1 MTLKNVQ
8 GRGEDAQVR
17 QDYSTFPATVNL
29 HMAPA
34 YTLYQICKGFQDRD
48 SQNRIQIPN
57 STDEEGNAD
66 PSSGWQDLSITRIT
80 NLHIERGSTMAFRVE
95 GPDTQLMQEVLHVLF
110 HDDVG
115 RDRASGGVK
124 VVEGSE
130 RKHEVYFQ
138 AAVADPHPPWYDE
151 CLQRSG
157 LPPAEEA
164 PVKFTDLPLTA
175 DVASHP
181 MVVSSVDLVATGPG
195 TLSGMAAYGLAS
207 LVLHHDYTRQFAL
220 VRLEQVSFEGRRLAA
235 LRKALAEGR
244 PYMMEVLD
252 DETSGARSLSDM
264 VRGETAWFK
273 DIISRAKQTVS
284 GGVSQQRLDDSG
296 VQLSVSE
303 DRCHPNAELA
313 IELLRIRPEQEHLKA
328 RMMRSLAQGL
338 TVSDTIAYILH
349 RLVDPEAGGGHFKR
363 AGLFHLVE
371 DEEGRHLQAFCEWKQ
386 DGLRECGPQTRI
398 PLNAQG
404 VGVAYIARRALEEGV
419 RDEEIFSNGRGDP
432 RVNKG
437 YMEGQQ
443 FVMIPVFSEDGS
455 FQGVIWA
462 DNFDQ
467 EDISAESIE
476 HLRGVTSEAGELL
489 QMSGEIRRES
499 RPTHEGEIAVLGRI
513 PLPEDIRDL
522 AGWGYIGYVTPVGT
536 STDHSATYAGSRRM
550 PAVLGVGRD
559 FLRTIRPGDPLLLI
573 DTADNRPATLVN
585 KPIPGTLGFIGCTS
599 LGQVIPIEPEISE
612 IRDATTTDNHR
623 AHLMGVLNG
632 DHPDQLGRFGGY
644 GVEGMGLFR
653 LEIPMI
659 HHPPNVS
666 LEGFEPIRSVEEF
679 LALMREDNP
688 HPLKDL
694 TKYFAT
700 MFGRIFHAIYE
711 NAHEGYQDEPAIVRY
726 TDLSRNKCPGVY
738 KSRISADELESQEL
752 SGLGLL
758 IAHPD
763 ILLPQQA
770 GLCIA
775 ARDAKQ
781 PVGFMMPNV
790 RSVENVAQCCEMF
803 EAIAKEYPPGKHV
816 QRYAQIECPA
826 AIYLMPSMANLIDGF
841 GVGINDLASLS
852 SGLPRGARQHL
863 EFHPQVAQ
871 HVLTALTNA
880 RREGKECIFCGG
892 DSSPELTSLILGLSH
907 KAGNQ
912 STRIALPA
920 RMIPQS
926 RDTVCRVSA
935 AECGAWADEALQI
948 QTTGD
953 VYDEVYKQL
962 ARNLRG
968 KLT

>member
-8 GRGEDAQVR
+8 GEGEDAQVR
-17 QDYSTFPATVNL
+17 QGYSTFPATVNL

-34 YTLYQICKGFQDRD
+34 FTLFTIFKEFRDRD
-48 SQNRIQIPN
+48 GQNRIQIPN

-66 PSSGWQDLSITRIT
+66 PGSGWQDLSITRIT
-80 NLHIERGSTMAFRVE
+80 NLHIERGGTMAFRVE

-115 RDRASGGVK
+115 RDTRSGGVK
-124 VVEGSE
+124 VVEGVE
-130 RKHEVYFQ
+130 RTPEFYFQ

-151 CLQRSG
+151 CLRRSG
-157 LPPAEEA
+157 LSPAEEA
-164 PVKFTDLPLTA
+164 PVKFTDLPLTE

-207 LVLHHDYTRQFAL
+207 LVLHHDYTRQLAL
-220 VRLEQVSFEGRRLAA
+220 VDPDQVDFECRRLAA
-235 LRKALAEGR
+235 LRKVLTEGR
-244 PYMMEVLD
+244 PHMMRVLD
-252 DETSGARSLSDM
+252 DEASGDRSLSDM
-264 VRGETAWFK
+264 VSGETAWFK
-273 DIISRAKQTVS
+273 EIITRAEQTVR
-284 GGVSQQRLDDSG
+284 GDVSQQRLDDFG

-349 RLVDPEAGGGHFKR
+349 RLVDPEAGGGHFRR

-371 DEEGRHLQAFCEWKQ
+371 DEEGRHLQALCEWKQ
-386 DGLRECGPQTRI
+386 DGLRECGPQMRI
-398 PLNAQG
+398 PLVAQG
-404 VGVAYIARRALEEGV
+404 VGVAYVARRALEEGV
-419 RDEEIFSNGRGDP
+419 RDEEIFSQGGGDP
-432 RVNKG
+432 RVNQG
-437 YMEGQQ
+437 YMESQQ
-443 FVMIPVFSEDGS
+443 FVMIPVFSDNGV

-462 DNFDQ
+462 DNMDQ
-467 EDISAESIE
+467 EGISAESIE
-476 HLRGVTSEAGELL
+476 YLRGVTSEAGELL

-522 AGWGYIGYVTPVGT
+522 AEWGYVGYVTPVGT
-536 STDHSATYAGSRRM
+536 STDHSAMYAGSRRM

-559 FLRTIRPGDPLLLI
+559 FLQAIRPGDPLLLI
-573 DTADNRPATLVN
+573 DTADNRPATLVV
-585 KPIPGTLGFIGCTS
+585 KPIDGTLGFIGCTS
-599 LGQVIPIEPEISE
+599 LGQVVPIEPEISE
-612 IRDATTTDNHR
+612 IRDAKTTDNHR
-623 AHLMGVLNG
+623 VHLMGVLNG
-632 DHPDQLGRFGGY
+632 DRPDQLSRFGGY
-644 GVEGMGLFR
+644 GAEGMGLGR
-653 LEIPMI
+653 PEIIMV
-659 HHPPNVS
+659 HHRPNVS
-666 LEGFEPIRSVEEF
+666 LEGFEPIGSVEEF

-694 TKYFAT
+694 TQYFAT
-700 MFGRIFHAIYE
+700 MFGRVFHAIYE

-726 TDLSRNKCPGVY
+726 TDLNKKKLPDVY
-738 KSRISADELESQEL
+738 KSRITADELESQEL

-790 RSVENVAQCCEMF
+790 RSVDDVAHCSESF
-803 EAIAKEYPPGKHV
+803 DAIATEYPPGKYV
-816 QRYAQIECPA
+816 QKYAQIECPA
-826 AIYLMPSMANLIDGF
+826 AIYLMPEMAKLVDGF
-841 GVGINDLASLS
+841 GVGLNDLASLS
-852 SGLPRGARQHL
+852 SGLPRGARPHL
-863 EFHPQVAQ
+863 EFHPLVAQ

-892 DSSPELTSLILGLSH
+892 DSSPELTILILGLSH

-926 RDTVCRVSA
+926 RDIVCSVSA
-935 AECGAWADEALQI
+935 AECGIWADKALQI
-948 QTTGD
+948 QTSGD
-953 VYDEVYKQL
+953 VYDEVYEQL
-962 ARNLRG
+962 ARNLRE